1 MYAQIFKEAKNMKEE
16 MVQWRRRLHQIPET
30 GLDLPQTAA
39 FVREKLDSFQIPYDT
54 LVNGN
59 CIVAHLGKGEGCLLL
74 RADMD
79 ALPMKE
85 ETGLPFASQN
95 DNMHA
100 CGHDLHAAALLAA
113 AKILKSHEED
123 LKCAVK
129 LMFQPAEEIFAGA
142 RSAIGEG
149 VLENPQVD
157 AAMVI
162 HVDSTRATGN
172 IAYGTQCNAS
182 VYGFKIT
189 LKGKGT
195 HGAMPQDG
203 IDPINAG
210 VHLYLGLQELIAR
223 ECNPC
228 QDVVLTIGQFSA
240 GNTANVIPEQAVL
253 QGTLRAFDKEVRT
266 RLIQR
271 IKEVIQGV
279 SVTCR
284 VQAELEV
291 LSDVPALCTD
301 EEGNVR
307 FAEVFSKMSPGLKI
321 HSGVHS
327 MASEDFAFV
336 SERVPSSC
344 FMIGAKP
351 AEVQFPWSHHNPRVC
366 FSEDAIPIAA
376 AVYACAAL
384 SWQRQ

>member
-1 MYAQIFKEAKNMKEE
+1 

-30 GLDLPQTAA
+30 GLELPQTAA

-203 IDPINAG
+203 IDSINA
-210 VHLYLGLQELIAR
+210 
-223 ECNPC
+223 
-228 QDVVLTIGQFSA
+228 
-240 GNTANVIPEQAVL
+240 
-253 QGTLRAFDKEVRT
+253 
-266 RLIQR
+266 
-271 IKEVIQGV
+271 
-279 SVTCR
+279 
-284 VQAELEV
+284 
-291 LSDVPALCTD
+291 
-301 EEGNVR
+301 
-307 FAEVFSKMSPGLKI
+307 
-321 HSGVHS
+321 GVHS

-351 AEVQFPWSHHNPRVC
+351 AEVQFPWAHHNPRVC

>member
-1 MYAQIFKEAKNMKEE
+1 

-30 GLDLPQTAA
+30 GLDLP
-39 FVREKLDSFQIPYDT
+39 
-54 LVNGN
+54 
-59 CIVAHLGKGEGCLLL
+59 
-74 RADMD
+74 
-79 ALPMKE
+79 
-85 ETGLPFASQN
+85 
-95 DNMHA
+95 
-100 CGHDLHAAALLAA
+100 
-113 AKILKSHEED
+113 
-123 LKCAVK
+123 
-129 LMFQPAEEIFAGA
+129 QPAEEIFAGA

-240 GNTANVIPEQAVL
+240 GNTANVIPNQTDSAYKRSDSGSQRNLPCSGGTGSIKRCSGAVH
-253 QGTLRAFDKEVRT
+253 G
-266 RLIQR
+266 
-271 IKEVIQGV
+271 
-279 SVTCR
+279 
-284 VQAELEV
+284 
-291 LSDVPALCTD
+291 
-301 EEGNVR
+301 
-307 FAEVFSKMSPGLKI
+307 
-321 HSGVHS
+321 
-327 MASEDFAFV
+327 
-336 SERVPSSC
+336 
-344 FMIGAKP
+344 
-351 AEVQFPWSHHNPRVC
+351 
-366 FSEDAIPIAA
+366 
-376 AVYACAAL
+376 
-384 SWQRQ
+384 